1 MRYIGWSAILIAVC
15 STVTV
20 EAAPPNFAHL
30 SQILWAQPTRAKA
43 TRTTSNFEET
53 KGTTDAAVV
62 KTFWDRAEIVLAGLK
77 ERGVTPPVL
86 EYEKGKVVFL
96 VDRAAVGLHYTE
108 DGPTRYLALHM
119 TIGTTLD
126 VKPPAVGTSNISA
139 IFDGQRRPLKLLPK
153 ELTNHGFQTAG
164 ETVSLQGCQPFPVWM
179 LPANGVVGQW
189 MIFPDL
195 SPSADLPEVTLRVLM
210 ARADDLKT
218 MAEVEIPVAEV
229 QRALLQ
235 VQVDRLGPKDSLALL
250 TIGGVM
256 NSYNLFGLA
265 SELNELVEQKVSRVV
280 VQWKPTAPAPDGQ
293 LLNWWQQSA
302 MAPGL
307 GRATN
312 EQLPPL
318 NSALQE
324 LHLVQ
329 LKNGG
334 FSSGLYRGQPGAP
347 RVHASAAEA
356 VMTAL
361 QSSMLTLSRD
371 DLRTQI
377 QTGHPLARA
386 AALRHG
392 AAQLDFDQIP
402 LVRQLAQDDDP
413 AIRVAAISALG
424 DFATVPEV
432 LAQLEQLARGDAE
445 SEASAAIEALATSR
459 YAAGRHAIQRWL
471 SDPDAK
477 LQKRVLT
484 VLANTPRAEWG
495 DALFAHAHGPDG
507 KLRVDVLR
515 ALVPLD
521 HPRLVVLLEE
531 ALHSS
536 DKSLR
541 EFVFPIL
548 AQRSDER
555 SELLASRYAL
565 QAIEQTQ
572 PDAALIEFF
581 GRTKDQRAL
590 PALLRHLDHSG
601 DRLPIIN
608 LLGQLGD
615 RRAGDQLVQK
625 YPSFKAQEQSAAL
638 HALRAL
644 RHEQFPDLAATA
656 LMSTDGSL
664 LSSATQT
671 LLQDGSRAAVDALSR
686 GLDKQTQPYA
696 IAMICNAL
704 AGIGTSEARTVLLQQ
719 RGSKEPARRKA
730 GSDGLQNLLIR
741 SPGYSYVQQARTHR
755 INRQDDEA
763 FETYTLAIQI
773 DADLADAYAGRGEMQ
788 LKREKWADAAAD
800 LAKAADLDPY
810 NGLACSG
817 WAIALVMQGRY
828 EDGVRTVE
836 DARERL
842 TGDVNYAYNAAC
854 VYGRLVE
861 ATLKQPESTEREDR
875 LKQYRHQAMSDL
887 AASVKLGFR
896 DFAWMR
902 EDPDLKPLHDLQEFQ
917 DIVRGGEGKKPE

>member
-1 MRYIGWSAILIAVC
+1 MRYIGWSAILIAVY

-30 SQILWAQPTRAKA
+30 SQIVWAQPARPKT
-43 TRTTSNFEET
+43 TRTRTVSNKDEGR
-53 KGTTDAAVV
+53 GTTDPAAV
-62 KTFWDRAEIVLAGLK
+62 KTFWERADIVLAGLK
-77 ERGVTPPVL
+77 TRGIAPPVV
-86 EYEKGKVVFL
+86 ESKDGKVVAF
-96 VDRAAVGLHYTE
+96 VDKAAVGLFYDE
-108 DGPTRYLALHM
+108 NGPTRYLALHLSLGS
-119 TIGTTLD
+119 TFESAPVNIHH
-126 VKPPAVGTSNISA
+126 SNIQTF
-139 IFDGQRRPLKLLPK
+139 FDGKIQPLEKL
-153 ELTNHGFQTAG
+153 EGTVANHGFQTAG
-164 ETVSLQGCQPFPVWM
+164 EMISLQNCQPFPLWTI
-179 LPANGVVGQW
+179 PPKGVAGQW
-189 MIFPDL
+189 MIFQGL
-195 SPSADLPEVTLRVLM
+195 SANQELPAVTIQLSFALSAEEKFKL
-210 ARADDLKT
+210 
-218 MAEVEIPVAEV
+218 EIPVAEV

-235 VQVDRLGPKDSLALL
+235 VQVERLGPKDSLALL

-265 SELNELVEQKVSRVV
+265 SELDEHVAQKVSRVV

-347 RVHASAAEA
+347 RVHTSAADA

-377 QTGHPLARA
+377 QKGHPLARA

-392 AAQLDFDQIP
+392 AAQLDYDQIP
-402 LVRQLAQDDDP
+402 LVRQLAQDNDP

-424 DFATVPEV
+424 DFATVPDV
-432 LAQLEQLARGDAE
+432 LEQLEHLARGETDA
-445 SEASAAIEALATSR
+445 EASAAIEALATSR
-459 YAAGRHAIQRWL
+459 YAAGRQAIQRWL
-471 SDPDAK
+471 ADPDAK

-507 KLRVDVLR
+507 KLRADVLR

-565 QAIEQTQ
+565 MTVEQSP

-581 GRTKDQRAL
+581 SRTKDQRAL
-590 PALLRHLDHSG
+590 PALLRYLDFNT

-608 LLGQLGD
+608 LLGQMGD
-615 RRAGDQLVQK
+615 HRAGDQLALK
-625 YPSFKAQEQSAAL
+625 YPSFKVQEQSAAL
-638 HALRAL
+638 HALRTL
-644 RHEQFPDLAATA
+644 RHERFPDLAAMA

-671 LLQDGSRAAVDALSR
+671 LLQDGSRPAVEALSR

-704 AGIGTSEARTVLLQQ
+704 AGIGSSEARAVLLQQ

-730 GSDGLQNLLIR
+730 GADGLQNLLLR

-773 DADLADAYAGRGEMQ
+773 DSELADAYAGRGEMQ

-800 LAKAADLDPY
+800 LAKAAELDPY

-861 ATLKQPESTEREDR
+861 ATVKQPESTEREDR
-875 LKQYRHQAMSDL
+875 LKQYRQQALSDL

>member
-1 MRYIGWSAILIAVC
+1 MRYIIWIAAVIAGWHASLAQ
-15 STVTV
+15 
-20 EAAPPNFAHL
+20 AAPPSVEHL
-30 SQILWAQPTRAKA
+30 SQIIWAQPGRPKT
-43 TRTTSNFEET
+43 TRTRTIANKDEGR
-53 KGTTDAAVV
+53 GTTEAGAV
-62 KTFWDRAEIVLAGLK
+62 KAFWDRSEIVLAGLK
-77 ERGVTPPVL
+77 DRGVSAPAAEFKDGRIVA
-86 EYEKGKVVFL
+86 L
-96 VDRAAVGLHYTE
+96 VDKAAVGLFYDE
-108 DGPTRYLALHM
+108 NGPTRYLALHLSLGS
-119 TIGTTLD
+119 TFENTPVT
-126 VKPPAVGTSNISA
+126 VHHSNIKT
-139 IFDGQRRPLKLLPK
+139 FFNGQEEPLVKL
-153 ELTNHGFQTAG
+153 EGIVANHGFQTAG
-164 ETVSLQGCQPFPVWM
+164 EMVSLQNCQPFP
-179 LPANGVVGQW
+179 LFITPPKGITGQW
-189 MIFPDL
+189 MIFPGL
-195 SPSADLPEVTLRVLM
+195 SANQDIPKVTITLSVSPAPDIKQEIEV
-210 ARADDLKT
+210 
-218 MAEVEIPVAEV
+218 PVTEV
-229 QRALLQ
+229 QRALMQLQ
-235 VQVDRLGPKDSLALL
+235 VERLGPKDGLALL

-265 SELNELVEQKVSRVV
+265 SELDDLVEQKVSRVV

-293 LLNWWQQSA
+293 LLNWLQQSA
-302 MAPGL
+302 MSPGL

-318 NSALQE
+318 NSAVQE

-347 RVHASAAEA
+347 RVHATAADA

-377 QTGHPLARA
+377 QKGHPLARA

-392 AAQLDFDQIP
+392 AAQLDLDQLP
-402 LVRQLAQDDDP
+402 LVRQLAEDDDP
-413 AIRVAAISALG
+413 AIRMAAITALG
-424 DFATVPEV
+424 DFAGVPDV
-432 LAQLEQLARGDAE
+432 LAQLEQFARGDKDD
-445 SEASAAIEALATSR
+445 EASAAIQALATSR
-459 YAAGRHAIQRWL
+459 YAAGRKAVQQWL
-471 SDPDAK
+471 ADPETK

-521 HPRLVVLLEE
+521 HPRLVVLLDE
-531 ALHSS
+531 ALQSS

-548 AQRSDER
+548 AQRTDER
-555 SELLASRYAL
+555 SEQLASRYAL
-565 QAIEQTQ
+565 QTIEQSL
-572 PDAALIEFF
+572 PDAALIEFL

-590 PALLRHLDHSG
+590 PALLRHLDHST

-608 LLGQLGD
+608 LLGQMGD

-625 YPSFKAQEQSAAL
+625 YPSFKSQEQSAAL

-644 RHEQFPDLAATA
+644 RHEQFPDLAAKA
-656 LMSTDGSL
+656 LISTDGAL

-671 LLQDGSRAAVDALSR
+671 LLQDGSRSAVEALSR

-704 AGIGTSEARTVLLQQ
+704 AGIGTSEARSVLLQQ
-719 RGSKEPARRKA
+719 RSSKEPVRRKA
-730 GSDGLQNLLIR
+730 GSDGLQNLLMR

-773 DADLADAYAGRGEMQ
+773 DPDLADAYAGRGEMQ
-788 LKREKWADAAAD
+788 LKREKWTDAAAD
-800 LAKAADLDPY
+800 LAKAAELDPY

-836 DARERL
+836 EARERL

-861 ATLKQPESTEREDR
+861 ATLKQPESTERETR
-875 LKQYRHQAMSDL
+875 LKQYRQQALTDL
-887 AASVKLGFR
+887 AESVKLGFR

-902 EDPDLKPLHDLQEFQ
+902 EDPDLKPLHDQSGFQ
-917 DIVRGGEGKKPE
+917 DIVRGGDTKKLE